1 MSVPN
6 RSFLLR
12 HRFISTLRDMD
23 VKGIR
28 RLSVVLPKVLLP
40 AVERSGKLII
50 QTLHGVKLLI
60 DPAKDKGVELALYQT
75 GTYEKGTIQLLGDF
89 LKKGSV
95 FMDIG
100 ANIGLMSTIAS
111 KIVGEKGR
119 VYAVEA
125 NPKTIEVLR
134 HNCAINLCE
143 NIEILPIALASEKG
157 SAILYEN
164 WNVNRG
170 GASLISQGD
179 EHGITVSKE
188 RLDDLFSPDSPVHL
202 VKIDVEGFE
211 LEVLKGGIAW
221 FKTQQPVFIIEV
233 STQRSNQEGAT
244 PESIMSFVANF
255 GNYSFYKQKG
265 TKERRGKLVSVTS
278 AQDLPEHDNLIA
290 IPLKRI

>member
-12 HRFISTLRDMD
+12 HRFISALRDID
-23 VKGIR
+23 LKGIR
-28 RLSVVLPKVLLP
+28 RLSVLLPKLLLP
-40 AVERSGKLII
+40 AVDQAEKMEI
-50 QTLHGVKLLI
+50 QTLHGVKILI
-60 DPAKDKGVELALYQT
+60 DPAKDKGVEFALYQT

-89 LKKGSV
+89 LKQGSI

-134 HNCAINLCE
+134 HNCVINQCE

-211 LEVLKGGIAW
+211 LEVLKGGVDW

-233 STQRSNQEGAT
+233 STQRSNQEGAA
-244 PESIMSFVANF
+244 PESIMSFVAEL
-255 GNYSFYKQKG
+255 GNYSLYKQKG

>member
-40 AVERSGKLII
+40 AVERAGKLII

-60 DPAKDKGVELALYQT
+60 DPAKDNGVELALYQT

-89 LKKGSV
+89 LKQGSI

-179 EHGITVSKE
+179 EHGLTVSKE

>member
-40 AVERSGKLII
+40 AVERAGKLII

-89 LKKGSV
+89 LKKGSI

-179 EHGITVSKE
+179 EHGLTVSKE

>member
-40 AVERSGKLII
+40 AVERAGKLII

-89 LKKGSV
+89 LKKGSI

-134 HNCAINLCE
+134 HNCAINQCE

-211 LEVLKGGIAW
+211 LEVLKGGVAW

-244 PESIMSFVANF
+244 PESIMSFVADL

>member
-12 HRFISTLRDMD
+12 HRFISALRDID
-23 VKGIR
+23 LKGIR
-28 RLSVVLPKVLLP
+28 RLSVLLPKLLLP
-40 AVERSGKLII
+40 AVDQAGKMEIK
-50 QTLHGVKLLI
+50 TLHGVKLLI

-89 LKKGSV
+89 LKSGSI
-95 FMDIG
+95 FLDIG

-125 NPKTIEVLR
+125 NPKTITVLQ
-134 HNCAINLCE
+134 HNLALNQCE
-143 NIEILPIALASEKG
+143 NVELIPLALSNEKG
-157 SAILYEN
+157 TAVIYEN
-164 WNVNRG
+164 WQVNRG

-179 EHGITVSKE
+179 TEGLPINTE
-188 RLDDLFSPDSPVHL
+188 RLDALFAPDSPIHL

-211 LEVLKGGIAW
+211 LEVLKGGKDW
-221 FKTQQPVFIIEV
+221 FTAQQPVFIIEV
-233 STQRSNQEGAT
+233 STQRANQEGAT
-244 PESIMSFVANF
+244 PESIMSFVAEL
-255 GNYSFYKQKG
+255 GNYSFFKQKG
-265 TKERRGKLVSVTS
+265 TKERRGKLVSVTTV
-278 AQDLPEHDNLIA
+278 ADLPEHDNLIA

>member
-12 HRFISTLRDMD
+12 HRFISILRDMD

-28 RLSVVLPKVLLP
+28 RLSVVLPNVLLP
-40 AVERSGKLII
+40 AVERAGKLII

-89 LKKGSV
+89 LKQGSV

-111 KIVGEKGR
+111 KIVGENGR

-134 HNCAINLCE
+134 HNCAINQCE

-164 WNVNRG
+164 WKVNRG

-188 RLDDLFSPDSPVHL
+188 RLDDLFSRDSPVHL

-211 LEVLKGGIAW
+211 LEVLKGGVAW

-233 STQRSNQEGAT
+233 STNRSNQEGAT
-244 PESIMSFVANF
+244 PESIMSFVADL

-265 TKERRGKLVSVTS
+265 TKERRGKLVSVTT

>member
-40 AVERSGKLII
+40 AVERAGKLII

-89 LKKGSV
+89 LKKGSI

-211 LEVLKGGIAW
+211 LEVLKGGFDW

-244 PESIMSFVANF
+244 PESIMSFVAEL

>member
-12 HRFISTLRDMD
+12 HRFISALRDID
-23 VKGIR
+23 LKGIR
-28 RLSVVLPKVLLP
+28 RLSVLLPKLLLP
-40 AVERSGKLII
+40 AVDQAEKMEI

-89 LKKGSV
+89 LKQGSI

-164 WNVNRG
+164 WKVNRG

-211 LEVLKGGIAW
+211 LEVLKGGVDW

-244 PESIMSFVANF
+244 PESIMSFVAEL

>member
-40 AVERSGKLII
+40 AVERAGKLII
-50 QTLHGVKLLI
+50 KTLHGVKLLI

-89 LKKGSV
+89 LKQGSV

-134 HNCAINLCE
+134 HNCAINQCE

-188 RLDDLFSPDSPVHL
+188 RLDDLFSPDAPVHL

-211 LEVLKGGIAW
+211 LEVLKGGVAW

-244 PESIMSFVANF
+244 PESIMSFVAEL

>member
-6 RSFLLR
+6 RSFLLC

-23 VKGIR
+23 VKGVR

-40 AVERSGKLII
+40 AVDQAGKLII

-89 LKKGSV
+89 LKQGSV

-134 HNCAINLCE
+134 HNCAINQCE

-211 LEVLKGGIAW
+211 LEVLKGGVDW

-244 PESIMSFVANF
+244 PESIMSFVAEL

>member
-40 AVERSGKLII
+40 AVEQSGKMII

-89 LKKGSV
+89 LKQGSV

-134 HNCAINLCE
+134 HNCAINQCE

-179 EHGITVSKE
+179 EDGITVSKE

-211 LEVLKGGIAW
+211 LEVLKGGVAW

-244 PESIMSFVANF
+244 PESIMSFVADL

>member
-111 KIVGEKGR
+111 KIVGEKGH

-143 NIEILPIALASEKG
+143 NIEILSIALASEKG

-211 LEVLKGGIAW
+211 LEVLKGGVEW
-221 FKTQQPVFIIEV
+221 LKTQQPVFIIEV

-244 PESIMSFVANF
+244 PESIMSFVAEL

>member
-40 AVERSGKLII
+40 AVERAGKLII

-60 DPAKDKGVELALYQT
+60 DPAKDNGVELALYQT

-89 LKKGSV
+89 LKQGSI

-143 NIEILPIALASEKG
+143 NIEILPIALASDKG

-179 EHGITVSKE
+179 EHGLTVSKE

>member
-40 AVERSGKLII
+40 AVERAGKLII

-89 LKKGSV
+89 LKKGSF

-134 HNCAINLCE
+134 HNCAINQCE

-211 LEVLKGGIAW
+211 LEVLKGGVAW

-244 PESIMSFVANF
+244 PESIMSFVAEL
-255 GNYSFYKQKG
+255 GNYSFFKQKG
-265 TKERRGKLVSVTS
+265 TKERRGKLVSVTTV
-278 AQDLPEHDNLIA
+278 QDLPEHDNLIA

>member
-12 HRFISTLRDMD
+12 HRFISALRDID
-23 VKGIR
+23 LKGIR
-28 RLSVVLPKVLLP
+28 RLSVLLPKLLLP
-40 AVERSGKLII
+40 AVDQAEKMEI

-89 LKKGSV
+89 LKQGSI

-134 HNCAINLCE
+134 HNCAINQCE

-170 GASLISQGD
+170 GASLFSQGD

-211 LEVLKGGIAW
+211 LEVLKGGVDW

-244 PESIMSFVANF
+244 PESIMSFVAEL

>member
-40 AVERSGKLII
+40 AVERAGKLII

-60 DPAKDKGVELALYQT
+60 DPAKDNGVELALYQT

-89 LKKGSV
+89 LKQGSI

-211 LEVLKGGIAW
+211 LEVLKGGVDW

-244 PESIMSFVANF
+244 PESIMSFVAEL

>member
-40 AVERSGKLII
+40 AVDQAGKLII

-134 HNCAINLCE
+134 HNCAINQCE

-188 RLDDLFSPDSPVHL
+188 RLDDLFSQDSPVHL

-211 LEVLKGGIAW
+211 LEVLKGGVAW

-244 PESIMSFVANF
+244 PESIMSFVAEL
-255 GNYSFYKQKG
+255 GNYSFFKQKG

>member
-40 AVERSGKLII
+40 AVERAGKLII

-179 EHGITVSKE
+179 EHGLTVSKE

-211 LEVLKGGIAW
+211 LEVLKGGVAW

-244 PESIMSFVANF
+244 PESIMSFVAEL

>member
-12 HRFISTLRDMD
+12 HRFISALRDID
-23 VKGIR
+23 LKGIR
-28 RLSVVLPKVLLP
+28 RLSVLLPKLLLP
-40 AVERSGKLII
+40 AVDQAEKMEI

-89 LKKGSV
+89 LKQGSI

-111 KIVGEKGR
+111 KLVGENGR

-125 NPKTIEVLR
+125 NPKTIEVLH
-134 HNCAINLCE
+134 HNCAINQCE

-211 LEVLKGGIAW
+211 LEVLKGGVDW

-244 PESIMSFVANF
+244 PESIMSFVAEL

-265 TKERRGKLVSVTS
+265 TKERRGKLVSVTC

>member
-40 AVERSGKLII
+40 AVERAGKLII

-211 LEVLKGGIAW
+211 LEVLKGGVDW

-244 PESIMSFVANF
+244 PESIMSFVAEL

>member
-40 AVERSGKLII
+40 AVERAGKLII

-89 LKKGSV
+89 LKHGSV

-111 KIVGEKGR
+111 KIVGENGR

-179 EHGITVSKE
+179 EDGITVSKE

-211 LEVLKGGIAW
+211 LEVLKGGVAW

-244 PESIMSFVANF
+244 PESIMSFVSDL

-265 TKERRGKLVSVTS
+265 TKERRGKLVSVTT
-278 AQDLPEHDNLIA
+278 AQNLPEHDNLIA

>member
-40 AVERSGKLII
+40 AVERAGKLII

-134 HNCAINLCE
+134 HNCAINQCE

-188 RLDDLFSPDSPVHL
+188 RLDDLFSQDSPVHL

-211 LEVLKGGIAW
+211 LEVLKGGVAW

-244 PESIMSFVANF
+244 PESIMSFVAEL
-255 GNYSFYKQKG
+255 GNYSFFKQKG

>member
-28 RLSVVLPKVLLP
+28 RLSVVLPNVLLP
-40 AVERSGKLII
+40 AVERAGKLII

-89 LKKGSV
+89 LKQGSV

-179 EHGITVSKE
+179 EHGLTVSKE

-211 LEVLKGGIAW
+211 LEVLKGGVAW

-233 STQRSNQEGAT
+233 STNRSNQEGAT
-244 PESIMSFVANF
+244 PESIMSFVAEL
-255 GNYSFYKQKG
+255 GNYSFFKQKG
-265 TKERRGKLVSVTS
+265 TKERRGKLVSVTT

>member
-12 HRFISTLRDMD
+12 HRFISALRDMD

-40 AVERSGKLII
+40 AVERAGKLII

-89 LKKGSV
+89 LKQGSV

-134 HNCAINLCE
+134 HNCAINQCE

-179 EHGITVSKE
+179 EHGLTVSKE

-211 LEVLKGGIAW
+211 LEVLKGGVAW

-244 PESIMSFVANF
+244 PESIMSFVADL

-265 TKERRGKLVSVTS
+265 TKERRGKLVSVTT

>member
-12 HRFISTLRDMD
+12 HRFISILRDMD

-28 RLSVVLPKVLLP
+28 RLSVVLPNVLLP
-40 AVERSGKLII
+40 AVERAGKLII

-89 LKKGSV
+89 LKQGSV

-179 EHGITVSKE
+179 EHGLTVSKE

-211 LEVLKGGIAW
+211 LEVLKGGVAW

-233 STQRSNQEGAT
+233 STNRSNQEGAT
-244 PESIMSFVANF
+244 PESIMSFVADL

-265 TKERRGKLVSVTS
+265 TKERRGKLVSVTT

>member
-40 AVERSGKLII
+40 AVERAGKLII

-89 LKKGSV
+89 LKQGSV

-143 NIEILPIALASEKG
+143 NIEILPIAMASEKG

-211 LEVLKGGIAW
+211 LEVLKGGVDW

>member
-40 AVERSGKLII
+40 AVERAGKLII

-89 LKKGSV
+89 LKQGSV

-211 LEVLKGGIAW
+211 LEVLKGGVDW

>member
-40 AVERSGKLII
+40 AVERAGKLII

-89 LKKGSV
+89 LKQGSI

-111 KIVGEKGR
+111 KIVGENGR

-233 STQRSNQEGAT
+233 STQRTNQEGAT
-244 PESIMSFVANF
+244 PESIMSFVADL

>member
-40 AVERSGKLII
+40 AVEQVGKLII

-89 LKKGSV
+89 LKSGSI

-111 KIVGEKGR
+111 KIVGENGR

-134 HNCAINLCE
+134 HNCAINLCD

-179 EHGITVSKE
+179 EHGLTVSKE

-211 LEVLKGGIAW
+211 LEVLKGGVAW

-244 PESIMSFVANF
+244 PESIMSFVAGL
-255 GNYSFYKQKG
+255 GNYSFFKQKG
-265 TKERRGKLVSVTS
+265 TKERRGKLVSVTT

>member
-40 AVERSGKLII
+40 AVERAGKLII

-188 RLDDLFSPDSPVHL
+188 RLDDLFSPESPVHL

-244 PESIMSFVANF
+244 PESIMSFVAEL

>member
-40 AVERSGKLII
+40 AVDQAGKLII

-179 EHGITVSKE
+179 EHGITVSQE

-211 LEVLKGGIAW
+211 LEVLKGGVAW

-244 PESIMSFVANF
+244 PESIMSFVAEL

>member
-40 AVERSGKLII
+40 AVERAGKLII

-60 DPAKDKGVELALYQT
+60 DPAKDNGVELALYQT

-89 LKKGSV
+89 LKQGSI

-134 HNCAINLCE
+134 HNCAINLCD

-211 LEVLKGGIAW
+211 LEVLKGGVDW

-244 PESIMSFVANF
+244 PESIISFVANF

>member
-1 MSVPN
+1 
-6 RSFLLR
+6 
-12 HRFISTLRDMD
+12 MD

-40 AVERSGKLII
+40 AVERAGKLII

-60 DPAKDKGVELALYQT
+60 DPSKDKGVELALYQT

-89 LKKGSV
+89 LKHGSI

-179 EHGITVSKE
+179 KHGLTVSKE
-188 RLDDLFSPDSPVHL
+188 RLDELFSPDSPVHL

-233 STQRSNQEGAT
+233 STQRTNQEGAT